1 MFEKICIKSRELN
14 DGRLDMSFLIDTMLF
29 YGEVNV
35 LAHTAE
41 MVTLLKTFGEDTL
54 RELIESRR
62 LKLHIRQNILG
73 VATQPFG
80 ADIHYGVELFRGNN
94 VSVHN
99 ILYTAHQQVVHN
111 SMYNMKFAD
120 SFSEIAQAHA
130 YEPVIGQ
137 MIDADF
143 LNTVYLTQAVAE
155 ILHTYVP
162 EYVQVEPLRI
172 DIVKDQHPVGPFSAT
187 YSVRSNIDFDTINNI
202 FTKREQ
208 AGLSYSSIILALAE
222 ARGDN
227 YIAGQFMSEFAT
239 SDLHSSLMNLQIADV
254 IQRTRKGEG
263 EIIEFNKHVL
273 ADCPSIG
280 TAFVAGQITGE
291 QLLKLLE
298 EGDKFR
304 KWLGTIDRDA
314 DLVNQYINEVL
325 APTLAD
331 KKGVK
336 AARFTVTELSSLI
349 PVVGTVVSAADTFFV
364 DKLLTGWKPNH
375 FIDGK
380 LKPML
385 STKS

>member
-1 MFEKICIKSRELN
+1 
-14 DGRLDMSFLIDTMLF
+14 
-29 YGEVNV
+29 
-35 LAHTAE
+35 
-41 MVTLLKTFGEDTL
+41 
-54 RELIESRR
+54 
-62 LKLHIRQNILG
+62 
-73 VATQPFG
+73 
-80 ADIHYGVELFRGNN
+80 
-94 VSVHN
+94 
-99 ILYTAHQQVVHN
+99 
-111 SMYNMKFAD
+111 
-120 SFSEIAQAHA
+120 
-130 YEPVIGQ
+130 
-137 MIDADF
+137 
-143 LNTVYLTQAVAE
+143 
-155 ILHTYVP
+155 
-162 EYVQVEPLRI
+162 
-172 DIVKDQHPVGPFSAT
+172 
-187 YSVRSNIDFDTINNI
+187 
-202 FTKREQ
+202 
-208 AGLSYSSIILALAE
+208 
-222 ARGDN
+222 
-227 YIAGQFMSEFAT
+227 MSEFAT

-254 IQRTRKGEG
+254 IQRTRKSEG